1 MTWNSR
7 LFAENATAVVELTYI
22 TADQQLAWSSAIVPN
37 LQGYVNVYFDKAWL
51 LGASGNDTTL
61 GAYIHGANNP
71 CSIHYLFQPNTLKLE
86 GSQYPLTSVTVSSAI
101 GIER

>member
-1 MTWNSR
+1 MTWNSK

-22 TADQQLAWSSAIVPN
+22 TADQQLAWSSTSVPN

-61 GAYIHGANNP
+61 GAYIHGAN
-71 CSIHYLFQPNTLKLE
+71 SSRSVHYLFQPKTLKLE
-86 GSQYPLTSVTVSSAI
+86 GSQCPLASVHLSSAI

>member
-1 MTWNSR
+1 MTWNSK
-7 LFAENATAVVELTYI
+7 LFAENATAVVELSYI
-22 TADQQLAWSSAIVPN
+22 TADQQLAWSASVPN

-61 GAYIHGANNP
+61 GAYIYGANGP
-71 CSIHYLFQPNTLKLE
+71 CSAHYLFKPHTSKPE
-86 GSQYPLTSVTVSSAI
+86 GSQYPLISVTLSSAI

>member
-1 MTWNSR
+1 MTWNSK

-22 TADQQLAWSSAIVPN
+22 TADQQLAWSSATVPN

-61 GAYIHGANNP
+61 GAYIHGANNH
-71 CSIHYLFQPNTLKLE
+71 SLKLE
-86 GSQYPLTSVTVSSAI
+86 GPRYPPASVLLSSAI
-101 GIER
+101 RIKR